1 MSIYGKGAKFKCDKL
16 FSKIIRADGRCQRC
30 GSTEWLQCAHIIS
43 RRYSNTRCELDNAW
57 PLCGKCHRRLTD
69 WPREHSHYITE
80 TIGSERYDEL
90 RAQAEGVGKK
100 VNWDDKYE
108 ELKKIAREL
117 DIKI

>member
-1 MSIYGKGAKFKCDKL
+1 M
-16 FSKIIRADGRCQRC
+16 
-30 GSTEWLQCAHIIS
+30 
-43 RRYSNTRCELDNAW
+43 
-57 PLCGKCHRRLTD
+57 TD